1 MLAPCAHALNTPAPR
16 SQRLFLHVSLGVH
29 GRLLPVFGFLLQHA
43 RTAPSRAQG
52 PAIQMCTPSRWVEG
66 TLETRLHEAR
76 LANGAVLRFE
86 SREDYE
92 DQRRRIESFEMS
104 PWSPTDMEKACYEK
118 QASHF
123 NVHMQYYYPH
133 NEPVL
138 DLKAFLERCRSR
150 ARRLAAGRV
159 PDGVSEEGLEAARS
173 PSRWVEGTLET
184 RLHEARLAN
193 GAVLRFESREDYE
206 DQRRRI
212 ESFEMSPWSPTDM
225 EKACY
230 EKQASHFNV
239 HMQYYYPHNEPV
251 LDLKAF
257 LERCRSRARR
267 LAAGIPDGVSEEG
280 LEAARSQCVK
290 RDQLLQEKADR
301 DRKWEEYLRGVAE
314 WSARGDLLHPGTS
327 EAKAHGML
335 KDAHSE
341 LLGSLSGSHPLDT
354 PEEASARFRKS
365 KKRYDAVR
373 AIVKN
378 LGFGDRIL

>member
-173 PSRWVEGTLET
+173 
-184 RLHEARLAN
+184 
-193 GAVLRFESREDYE
+193 
-206 DQRRRI
+206 
-212 ESFEMSPWSPTDM
+212 
-225 EKACY
+225 
-230 EKQASHFNV
+230 
-239 HMQYYYPHNEPV
+239 
-251 LDLKAF
+251 
-257 LERCRSRARR
+257 
-267 LAAGIPDGVSEEG
+267 
-280 LEAARSQCVK
+280 QCVK